1 MPNMSLAQAKLNSAL
16 LSSPETIKILGLGYD
31 TPKCMYE
38 TLKDICPPCGLISV
52 VCQRQVGKENMYLQD
67 AWPSCCL
74 SYRQIKEGKLIRLF
88 CLVLWLEFYFSI
100 VSVLGQVER
109 LN

>member
-52 VCQRQVGKENMYLQD
+52 VCQRQVGKEKRV
-67 AWPSCCL
+67 PSGCVAKLL
-74 SYRQIKEGKLIRLF
+74 SQLKTNQGRKINNIVLF
-88 CLVLWLEFYFSI
+88 GVVVRILFFH
-100 VSVLGQVER
+100 SVCPR
-109 LN
+109 SSRKA